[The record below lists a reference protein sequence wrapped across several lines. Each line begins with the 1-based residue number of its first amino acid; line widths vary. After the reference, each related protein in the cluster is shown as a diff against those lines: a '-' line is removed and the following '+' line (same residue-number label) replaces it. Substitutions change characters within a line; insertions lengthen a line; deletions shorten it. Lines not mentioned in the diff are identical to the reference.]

1 MKENIES
8 AKKYFDE
15 VKIELKNVTWPSQS
29 ELINLT
35 IVVLVLTIVLA
46 VFVGIM
52 DGIFVDL
59 IVKILK

>member
-8 AKKYFDE
+8 VKKYLDD
-15 VKIELKNVTWPSQS
+15 VKIEIKNVTWPSQS

-46 VFVGIM
+46 AFIGVM

-59 IVKILK
+59 IIKILK